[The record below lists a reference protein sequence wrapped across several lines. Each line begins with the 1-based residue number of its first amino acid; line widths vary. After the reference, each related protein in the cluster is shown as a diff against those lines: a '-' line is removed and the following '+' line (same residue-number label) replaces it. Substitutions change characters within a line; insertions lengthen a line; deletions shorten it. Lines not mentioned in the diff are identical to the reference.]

1 MGSIIA
7 RSFVEKYPDIAQGL
21 ILTGTGMFPK
31 WKGVPIRLAMKLV
44 TFIFGK
50 RRRLKWVNQLLNK
63 TFNKK
68 SLNLEQIVIGFL
80 HVRMK
85 LINLWKMNFVDS
97 KYLIS
102 SFIKL

>member
-1 MGSIIA
+1 
-7 RSFVEKYPDIAQGL
+7 
-21 ILTGTGMFPK
+21 MFPK

-80 HVRMK
+80 RRDEVDK
-85 LINLWKMNFVDS
+85 FVEDEFCGFKVS
-97 KYLIS
+97 NH